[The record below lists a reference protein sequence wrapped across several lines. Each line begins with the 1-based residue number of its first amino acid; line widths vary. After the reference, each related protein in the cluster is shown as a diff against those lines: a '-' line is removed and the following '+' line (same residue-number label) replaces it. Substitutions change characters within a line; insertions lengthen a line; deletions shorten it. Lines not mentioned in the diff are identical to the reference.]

1 MQLNILHCTGQTEKY
16 LAPNTNSAE
25 VEKPWTHL
33 EDAFRALGR
42 RDTQQ

>member
-1 MQLNILHCTGQTEKY
+1 MQLNILHCTGQTEKD

-25 VEKPWTHL
+25 VEETWMRV

-42 RDTQQ
+42 RDSQR